1 MAESGRGPDGRRV
14 GAVGGRPRAAPAPL
28 EFRLLGPV
36 EGRRDGVP
44 LELGSGKSRALLA
57 FLLLSPNR
65 PVSTER
71 LIEALW
77 GDAPPQSA
85 RQAVQNR
92 VSAVRRALGPEQR
105 ALVTCERGYLIQVEP
120 EAIDAHRFV
129 RLAGQGRAALAGGDP
144 AAAATLLCQ
153 ALALWRGP
161 AVADGFDAG
170 LPWPAVGWLE
180 ERRLTALED
189 RIEADLAR
197 GRHRELAGELRAL
210 VTAHPLRE
218 QLRGQLMLALYRSG
232 RQAEALAAY
241 RDGRAATVA
250 ELGTEPG
257 VELRRLEQAILAQ
270 DSALEREEPA
280 ADGVP
285 ATPGEPVPPS
295 PSAERKLVSVL
306 LVDIDEPAGPGGERD
321 PEDLASLL
329 TERLAL
335 VGSAVQRYGG
345 TVEQTVAGTVLALF
359 GVPRSHGDD
368 PERAVRAALALRDA
382 IGADASQD
390 TAPRGPGPRLRA
402 AVVTGEAL
410 VGLEVGAGGQRVT
423 GDLVALCTRLVQA
436 TPPGSV
442 MVSATTERAT
452 ARAVRYGQ
460 ASLLALGG
468 RAEPLAVWRALEARD
483 QPGAERARIGGTPL
497 VGRERELGVLR
508 DAWRRVRGEGRP
520 ELVTVVGP
528 PGIGKSRLV
537 AELCRPIEQ
546 DEPGTWREGR
556 SLPYGQATT
565 CWALAEVVKAE
576 AGIRESDSATQAA
589 RKLGA
594 AVGDALG
601 EADPATATWVAGHLR
616 RLLVGG
622 EEAAA
627 LTEEGHAEAFAAWRR
642 FLHALAARRPL
653 VLAVEDLHWADDL
666 LLDFVAG
673 LAEPAGDQPGPVPLL
688 VVATA
693 RPELLERRP
702 EWVADAGLLP
712 LGPLPDAD
720 TTRLLE
726 ALLASHGLG
735 GTVDADL
742 LARVGGSPLF
752 AEEYVRMLRDRGQ
765 AAGAAEPPLPESV
778 HAIVAA
784 RLDAL
789 PPQEKSVLQDAAVL
803 GQVSRL
809 DALAAV
815 GGHDRARLA
824 SCLRRLEADE
834 FVQRSARPAAANGDG
849 ATPDDRCEYAFRH
862 VVVRDV
868 AYGQL
873 PRAARAERHRR
884 AAAWLERLDDGEWG
898 RPSGRVDLLAHH
910 WQAAL
915 RYARASGRDDP
926 TLAER
931 ARTALRAAGDRA
943 AALGAHQAAAGHY
956 RAALDLWPAGDPARP
971 ELLLRAG
978 EAACDGEREGDEL
991 LTEAR
996 DALLG
1001 AGDRAGAAE
1010 AEVLLGRLA
1019 MERGQGQRRAACH
1032 RRALALV
1039 AGAPP
1044 SRAKATVLRST
1055 AMFHVMAGRPAEGIE
1070 VARQALDIAGP
1081 LGLRTLEL
1089 GALGTIG
1096 AAQVTRGEQRGI
1108 SDLEHA
1114 VAGFAL
1120 LRSPRVAIWR
1130 GNLAGAYVM
1139 VGDLE
1144 RAFAAWARAAREAQ
1158 RHGFTRQ
1165 QRRFELAQVA
1175 EWFWTGR
1182 WDRAVAA
1189 VDALQARS
1197 EQGKPHF
1204 LESLCRLWRARIR
1217 LARGDRD
1224 GAVADARAALTLAR
1238 EAGDPYDQQP
1248 ALGILACA
1256 LIAAGRAGEAEAL
1269 LDELLGSLRGS
1280 LLQPALGAGLG
1291 FALACL
1297 GRAAAAL
1304 DAAGALPSPWL
1315 DATRALLAGDPG
1327 AAADLYARIGSRPD
1341 EARARL
1347 LDGQRLLAA
1356 GRPDQARAQLHR
1368 AAAFWRQVAATPLLR
1383 EAETLAARTATHAG
1397 VR

>member
-1 MAESGRGPDGRRV
+1 MVEAG
-14 GAVGGRPRAAPAPL
+14 L
-28 EFRLLGPV
+28 EFRLLGPI
-36 EGRRDGVP
+36 EARRDGVA
-44 LELGSGKSRALLA
+44 LELGGGKSRALLA

-77 GDAPPQSA
+77 GRRAAPE
-85 RQAVQNR
+85 RQAGAAEPR
-92 VSAVRRALGPEQR
+92 LGGAPRPGAGAGRPGHLRTRLPGPGRAGGGRRAPLRPPGR
-105 ALVTCERGYLIQVEP
+105 
-120 EAIDAHRFV
+120 
-129 RLAGQGRAALAGGDP
+129 QGRAALAAGDQ
-144 AAAATLLCQ
+144 AAAATLLRQ

-170 LPWPAVGWLE
+170 LAWPAVGWLE

-189 RIEADLAR
+189 RIEADLAG

-210 VTAHPLRE
+210 VAAHPLRE
-218 QLRGQLMLALYRSG
+218 RLRGQLMLAVYRSG

-257 VELRRLEQAILAQ
+257 AELRRLEQAILAQ
-270 DSALEREEPA
+270 DSTLELAPDDPGEPA
-280 ADGVP
+280 AGPEP
-285 ATPGEPVPPS
+285 APPGHR
-295 PSAERKLVSVL
+295 AERKLVSVL
-306 LVDIDEPAGPGGERD
+306 LVDVDEPAGPGGERD

-329 TERLAL
+329 TERLSL
-335 VGSAVQRYGG
+335 VGSVVERYGG

-359 GVPRSHGDD
+359 GVPRSRGDD

-382 IGADASQD
+382 VGASEG
-390 TAPRGPGPRLRA
+390 TRGPGPRLRA

-442 MVSATTERAT
+442 MVSAATERAT
-452 ARAVRYGQ
+452 ARAVRYDQ
-460 ASLLALGG
+460 ASLIALGG
-468 RAEPLAVWRALEARD
+468 RVEPIAVWRALEVRD
-483 QPGAERARIGGTPL
+483 QPGLGRARTGGSPL
-497 VGRERELGVLR
+497 VGRGRELGTMR
-508 DAWRRVRGEGRP
+508 AAWRRVRSEGRP
-520 ELVTVVGP
+520 ELVVVVGP

-546 DEPGTWREGR
+546 GEPGAWREGR

-565 CWALAEVVKAE
+565 CWALAEVVRAE
-576 AGIRESDSATQAA
+576 AGIGEGDAAAEAA
-589 RKLGA
+589 RKLTG

-601 EADPATATWVAGHLR
+601 EAGAATAPWVAGHLR
-616 RLLVGG
+616 RLLGG
-622 EEAAA
+622 GGGGAS
-627 LTEEGHAEAFAAWRR
+627 LTGDGHAEAFAAWRR
-642 FLHALAARRPL
+642 FLHARAARRPM
-653 VLAVEDLHWADDL
+653 VLALEDLHWADDL

-673 LAEPAGDQPGPVPLL
+673 LAEAAGDQPGPVPLL

-702 EWVADAGLLP
+702 GLLTGAGRLP

-720 TTRLLE
+720 TTTLLE
-726 ALLASHGLG
+726 ALLAEHGLG

-765 AAGAAEPPLPESV
+765 AAGTAEPPLPESV

-803 GQVSRL
+803 GEASRL

-815 GGHDRARLA
+815 GGHDRTRLA
-824 SCLRRLEADE
+824 SSLRRLEADE
-834 FVQRSARPAAANGDG
+834 FVRRTTSPAGSGD
-849 ATPDDRCEYAFRH
+849 APDDRCGYAFRH

-884 AAAWLERLDDGEWG
+884 AAAWLERL
-898 RPSGRVDLLAHH
+898 
-910 WQAAL
+910 
-915 RYARASGRDDP
+915 RD
-926 TLAER
+926 
-931 ARTALRAAGDRA
+931 
-943 AALGAHQAAAGHY
+943 
-956 RAALDLWPAGDPARP
+956 
-971 ELLLRAG
+971 
-978 EAACDGEREGDEL
+978 
-991 LTEAR
+991 
-996 DALLG
+996 
-1001 AGDRAGAAE
+1001 GAAE

-1019 MERGQGQRRAACH
+1019 MERGQGERRAACH
-1032 RRALALV
+1032 RRALELV

-1070 VARQALDIAGP
+1070 AARQALEIAGP

-1096 AAQVTRGEQRGI
+1096 AAVVTRGEQRGI
-1108 SDLEHA
+1108 TDLERC
-1114 VAGFAL
+1114 VAGFASL
-1120 LRSPRVAIWR
+1120 CSPRVAIWR
-1130 GNLAGAYVM
+1130 GNLAGAYAM

-1144 RAFAAWARAAREAQ
+1144 RAFTAWARAAREAQ
-1158 RHGFTRQ
+1158 HYGFTRQ

-1197 EQGKPHF
+1197 ERGNPHF
-1204 LESLCRLWRARIR
+1204 MESRCRLWRARIR
-1217 LARGDRD
+1217 LARGAPD
-1224 GAVADARAALTLAR
+1224 GAVADARAALALAR
-1238 EAGDPYDQQP
+1238 QAGDPYDQQP
-1248 ALGILACA
+1248 ARGILACA
-1256 LIAAGRAGEAEAL
+1256 LIAAGRAGEAEPL
-1269 LDELLGSLRGS
+1269 LDELLAGLRGS
-1280 LLQPALGAGLG
+1280 LLQPALGAGLP

-1297 GRAAAAL
+1297 GRPVGVL

-1315 DATRALLAGDPG
+1315 DAARALLAGDPG
-1327 AAADLYARIGSRPD
+1327 AAADRYARIGSRPD

-1347 LDGQRLLAA
+1347 LDGRRLLAA
-1356 GRPDQARAQLHR
+1356 GRPDLARAQLHR

-1383 EAETLAARTATHAG
+1383 EAETLAAMTATHAG